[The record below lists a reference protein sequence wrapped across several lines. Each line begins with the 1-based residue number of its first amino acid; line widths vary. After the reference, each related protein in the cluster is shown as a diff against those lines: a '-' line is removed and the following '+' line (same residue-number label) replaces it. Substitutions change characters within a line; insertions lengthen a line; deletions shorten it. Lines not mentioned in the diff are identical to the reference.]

1 MKDAPCGG
9 LKDAPC
15 APPTAKVTFYGG
27 YQHVDQSNPENA
39 AMAVQWEPPRS
50 AVIRYVA
57 TADLTLQ
64 AFGSDRI
71 RETAWAGASYED
83 GPWKLIGAWY
93 FFSQNSFLNASL
105 PRTALPNNS
114 CCC

>member
-39 AMAVQWEPPRS
+39 QWQYS
-50 AVIRYVA
+50 GNHTIGGYQYIA
-57 TADLTLQ
+57 TGRPSFRQ
-64 AFGSDRI
+64 R
-71 RETAWAGASYED
+71 
-83 GPWKLIGAWY
+83 
-93 FFSQNSFLNASL
+93 QNS
-105 PRTALPNNS
+105 
-114 CCC
+114 